1 MKKVFP
7 GARGEWSLALLAVG
21 STALAACG
29 SNSATYR
36 PAPRYTTSPPTT
48 TAPGGYQPGGY
59 RCGATPPPQAYP
71 TYPTQPGQPGTYP
84 SQPGA
89 YPTNP
94 PPSYNPP
101 PAYPTNPPPPPPP
114 RGGQMSCGK
123 GKCG

>member
-36 PAPRYTTSPPTT
+36 PAPRYGTTPATT
-48 TAPGGYQPGGY
+48 TAPAPH
-59 RCGATPPPQAYP
+59 RCGAT
-71 TYPTQPGQPGTYP
+71 TYP
-84 SQPGA
+84 S
-89 YPTNP
+89 
-94 PPSYNPP
+94 NPP
-101 PAYPTNPPPPPPP
+101 PAYPQPTYTGPSTTPPPPPPP

>member
-36 PAPRYTTSPPTT
+36 PAPRYTSSPPTT
-48 TAPGGYQPGGY
+48 TAPAPYQPTG
-59 RCGATPPPQAYP
+59 P
-71 TYPTQPGQPGTYP
+71 TTT
-84 SQPGA
+84 
-89 YPTNP
+89 T
-94 PPSYNPP
+94 
-101 PAYPTNPPPPPPP
+101 PPPPPPP
-114 RGGQMSCGK
+114 RGGQMACGK